1 MSFDDILAC
10 NPLCR
15 LLGIDVPVLQA
26 GMYTVAYGHLAAA
39 VSRAGGL
46 GCIGSAYMDAE
57 DLRREIRVVKQE
69 TDRPFGV
76 DILFAEVKGDD
87 ALSAGYTR
95 EVEEHIEV
103 TFEENVPVIV
113 SGLGN
118 PGRIIPRA
126 REAGVKVMSLVGT
139 SRQARKVEAA
149 GVDAI
154 IASGHEGGGHVG
166 RIGTLPLVA
175 SVVDAVSVPVVAA
188 GGISSG
194 RGLVAAL
201 ALGAHGV
208 WLGTR
213 FIATEEARAHANYK
227 NKIVE
232 IDEDGTVVTRAH
244 SGKPNRMARNKFTE
258 SWAGREAEIKPYPYQ
273 LSEVGEPASRRG
285 RLEGDCEMGVL
296 PMGQGAG
303 TIHRLQ
309 PAGDVVRDIIS
320 EARAVFAGWQSTV

>member
-1 MSFDDILAC
+1 MTFDDILQRNPVC
-10 NPLCR
+10 N
-15 LLGIDVPVLQA
+15 LLGIAVPVLQA
-26 GMYTVAYGHLAAA
+26 GMYTVAYGRLAAA
-39 VSRAGGL
+39 VSEAGGL
-46 GCIGSAYMDAE
+46 GCIGSAYMKPE
-57 DLRREIRVVKQE
+57 DLRREIRLVKDT

-76 DILFAEVKGDD
+76 DILFAEVKGED
-87 ALSAGYTR
+87 AVSASYTT

-118 PGRIIPRA
+118 PARIVPRA
-126 REAGVKVMSLVGT
+126 RQAGIKIMSLVGT
-139 SRQARKVEAA
+139 SRQALKVEAS
-149 GVDAI
+149 GVDAV

-175 SVVDAVSVPVVAA
+175 AVVDAVSIPVIAA
-188 GGISSG
+188 GGISDG

-227 NKIVE
+227 DKIVA

-258 SWAGREAEIKPYPYQ
+258 SWAGRESEIKPYPHQ
-273 LSEVGEPASRRG
+273 LNEVGEPASVRG
-285 RLEGDCEMGVL
+285 RLEGDVDMGVL

-303 TIHRLQ
+303 TIAALK
-309 PAGDVVRDIIS
+309 PAGDVVRDIVG
-320 EARAVFAGWQSTV
+320 EARAVFAGWQPRT